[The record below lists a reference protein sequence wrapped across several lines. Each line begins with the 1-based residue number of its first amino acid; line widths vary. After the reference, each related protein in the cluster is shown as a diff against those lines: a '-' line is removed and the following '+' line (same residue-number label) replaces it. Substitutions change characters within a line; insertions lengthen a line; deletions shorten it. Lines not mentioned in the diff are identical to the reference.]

1 MGAHEEATRYDD
13 ATLAGASS
21 ANHDAGQAV
30 TEDRKHVEASAAS
43 RSEASTA
50 VAASAYHHG
59 LVRNQASYLSCALGG
74 HLPTDRRALCRW
86 ARGREGYRERRDTPH
101 ARGINR
107 RLATLFY
114 AVTKNLP
121 IQGRCDAE
129 WYRCVSTAT
138 SDSACCSPDTFR
150 MRRGSDPRA
159 PATKSGASRCPV
171 RAHPVAVT

>member
-59 LVRNQASYLSCALGG
+59 LVRNQASYLSCAPWVATHPLIAAHSVAGRVAEKGIGSGG
-74 HLPTDRRALCRW
+74 THRTRA
-86 ARGREGYRERRDTPH
+86 
-101 ARGINR
+101 
-107 RLATLFY
+107 
-114 AVTKNLP
+114 
-121 IQGRCDAE
+121 
-129 WYRCVSTAT
+129 
-138 SDSACCSPDTFR
+138 
-150 MRRGSDPRA
+150 GSIA
-159 PATKSGASRCPV
+159 A
-171 RAHPVAVT
+171 